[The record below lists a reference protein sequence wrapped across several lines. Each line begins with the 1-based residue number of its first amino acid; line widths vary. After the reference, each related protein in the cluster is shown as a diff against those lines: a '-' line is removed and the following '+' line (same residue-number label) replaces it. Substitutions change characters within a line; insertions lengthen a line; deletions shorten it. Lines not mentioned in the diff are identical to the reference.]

1 MNKESGVISFLS
13 SLPKNIFSGFV
24 VSLVAL
30 PLGLGLAI
38 ASEAPPIAGV
48 IASIVGGIIC
58 SIFGGSN
65 LTITGPGNGLVVVLL
80 YSITSLGNGDLYQ
93 GYLYTLAA
101 IVFSGVLMFLFG
113 VFRLGALSEF
123 FPSSSLQGM
132 LAAIGIGIL
141 AKQLHVMLGVIT
153 VNGTPLKV
161 LSKIPDTLSF
171 LISNLTLYSWIP
183 VFLGLFSLV
192 VLIFYSKLRNPLFR
206 IIPAPMW
213 VIIFA
218 VGVSFY
224 LEVFTDGLYNISES
238 LMIHLPK
245 NIATNIPSPDYS
257 LIASLEFITTVI
269 SITLIASI
277 ESLLSIKAVDK
288 LDPQKRRSN
297 VNKDLRSL
305 GVATTLSGLIGGLPV
320 VTVIARSS
328 VNVNNGGS
336 NRASNFVH
344 AMFLLVFIL
353 VFQDL
358 IERIALPSLAAIL
371 VYTGYKLAAPDN
383 FIRIL
388 KIGKEQAA
396 IFIATFIITLTNGIV
411 FGIATGILFTFLIHV
426 YLNNSFFLFSR
437 NWLKPN
443 VLMYLEAET
452 GNYYLSVKN
461 FCSFLNFFKLK
472 KNLDEVP
479 ETSSV
484 IIDFSLCDFVD
495 HTVMEGLSEYIRVFE
510 KKGGGIEVIGL
521 DSHSAN
527 TQHPFA
533 IRKSLPSFDFFKF
546 QNNLTK
552 RQISLKNF
560 AKSQSWSYFPD
571 PSLETKLLE
580 SFEYFKTKTINYQ
593 YNELTKNV
601 EGFSLFDLSYSE
613 GAFIAKDNLLS
624 TFLLIKTKYAIPVF
638 IIEKDFIFSGLGD
651 QTNYNEVNFEMYPDF
666 SNRFFLSGVNSV
678 ELKKLFDAE
687 LVFFF
692 ESHAYFRIESS
703 GGKILIKGKSRLLSI
718 QEIKTLISFAKELM
732 LLLNKKYG
740 SENNT

>member
-1 MNKESGVISFLS
+1 MIKKSGGISFLS

-48 IASIVGGIIC
+48 IASIVGGVIC

-65 LTITGPGNGLVVVLL
+65 LTITGPGNGLVIVLL

-141 AKQLHVMLGVIT
+141 AKQLHVMLGVTT
-153 VNGTPLKV
+153 VNGAPLNV
-161 LSKIPDTLSF
+161 LSKVPDTLSF
-171 LISNLTLYSWIP
+171 LFSNLTLYFWIP

-192 VLIFYSKLRNPLFR
+192 VLIFYSRLRSPLFR
-206 IIPAPMW
+206 MVPAPMW
-213 VIIFA
+213 VIVFA

-224 LEVFTDGLYNISES
+224 LEFFTDGLYNISES
-238 LMIHLPK
+238 LMIRLPK
-245 NIATNIPSPDYS
+245 NIVTNIPAPDYS
-257 LIASLEFITTVI
+257 LIGSLEFITTVI

-305 GVATTLSGLIGGLPV
+305 GIATTLSGLIGGLPV

-336 NRASNFVH
+336 NRTSNFTH
-344 AMFLLVFIL
+344 AMFLLVFVLI
-353 VFQDL
+353 FQDL

-396 IFIATFIITLTNGIV
+396 IFIITFVITLTNGIV
-411 FGIATGILFTFLIHV
+411 VGIASGILFTFLIHV

-461 FCSFLNFFKLK
+461 FCNFLNFFKLK
-472 KNLDEVP
+472 KKLDEIP
-479 ETSSV
+479 ETSNV

-495 HTVMEGLSEYIRVFE
+495 HTVMEGLSEYISVFE

-560 AKSQSWSYFPD
+560 AKNQFWSYFPD

-580 SFEYFKTKTINYQ
+580 SFKYFKTKTINYQ
-593 YNELTKNV
+593 YNELAKDS
-601 EGFSLFDLSYSE
+601 EGFSIFDLSYSE

-624 TFLLIKTKYAIPVF
+624 TFLLIKTEHAIPVF

-651 QTNYNEVNFEMYPDF
+651 QTSYDEVNFEMYPDF
-666 SNRFFLSGVNSV
+666 SNRFFLSGLDSV
-678 ELKKLFDAE
+678 ELKNLFDAE

-703 GGKILIKGKSRLLSI
+703 EGKILIKGKSRLLSL
-718 QEIKTLISFAKELM
+718 QEIKSLISFAKELM

-740 SENNT
+740 PKE